1 MAKAVDLREYSK
13 RVVPL
18 RHIDAVVERRVGR
31 LWDNEQYRAMQEL
44 QMRYLLE
51 HTERADE
58 VPELARKFAEYA
70 LMRTYLRW
78 HPAQELH
85 QPVRGIEWLTTNR
98 DPDRSIILNFMH
110 HGLYEGLFT
119 SLRNAGAPITILG
132 TPKLLGSETP
142 TGLKQHMKLVRKGNE
157 YITATGGVDH
167 IQAKVRPGMKM
178 AIASDV
184 PGRTEV
190 TFLGRRVLASFGAAL
205 IANNTNSQVVIAT
218 SRRDDDGH
226 GYIQIHEPLEPKSF
240 TEPKDLLDEILRQ
253 HGEAVLAFPEAVDM
267 PRARWGIVEE

>member
-1 MAKAVDLREYSK
+1 MAKAIDLREYSK

-18 RHIDAVVERRVGR
+18 RYIDSVVERRVGR

-58 VPELARKFAEYA
+58 VPDLARKFAEYA

-78 HPAQELH
+78 HPAPVRH
-85 QPVRGIEWLTTNR
+85 QPVRDIEWLTTRR

-142 TGLKQHMKLVRKGNE
+142 TGLKQHMKLVREGNP
-157 YITATGGVDH
+157 YITATGGLDH
-167 IQAKVRPGMKM
+167 IQAKVRPGMTM

-190 TFLGRRVLASFGAAL
+190 TFLGRRVLSSFGAAL
-205 IANNTNSQVVIAT
+205 IASNTNSQVVIAT
-218 SRRDDDGH
+218 ARRDDDGN

-240 TEPKDLLDEILRQ
+240 TEPMDLLHEMLRQ
-253 HGEAVLAFPEAVDM
+253 HGEAVLAWPEAVDM